1 MKLTTRRSARTLA
14 AIVVITGLASLVGAP
29 AGAAESAESRGQ
41 ALLQAVDSGQRN
53 CTDLSAADFE
63 AVGELTMGRM
73 LGSPRAHEAMDQL
86 ATQMMRAGGLERM
99 HQVMGQRFA
108 ACGQP
113 DFPGGFG
120 QMMSMTPGMG
130 GTIGYSGGRSMM
142 GGGGYGPGDQGPGGG
157 AVGPGSMMG
166 SDYQSSAGD
175 SDADDDPGGWMAVAM
190 LVLILGAGALA
201 YFLVRRRPG
210 TGGALEVLARR
221 FAAGEISAEEYAERR
236 RLLQGGSR

>member
-29 AGAAESAESRGQ
+29 SGAAESAESRGQ

-63 AVGELTMGRM
+63 AIGEFTMGRM
-73 LGSPRAHEAMDQL
+73 LGSPQAHEAMDQL
-86 ATQMMRAGGLERM
+86 ATQMMGSGGLERM

-113 DFPGGFG
+113 DFPGGFS
-120 QMMSMTPGMG
+120 QMMSMAPGMG
-130 GTIGYSGGRSMM
+130 GTIGYSGGSSMM
-142 GGGGYGPGDQGPGGG
+142 GGGGYGPSDQGSGGG
-157 AVGPGSMMG
+157 AVGPGSMG

-175 SDADDDPGGWMAVAM
+175 SDADDDPGAWMAVAM

-201 YFLVRRRPG
+201 YFLVRRRPR